1 MNFNRVALAVFAGW
15 AGMSLPALPQPA
27 SAAEFKPVLEWDAEA
42 VRWDLIGGS
51 LIKNG
56 KLAESAKFQI
66 KFEAPA
72 GWESKVYLLWSGEVA
87 ELKGQSSEVRLSAG
101 PPPGSSAK
109 ASAHL
114 VKSQFLWSE
123 RSTGFVYTAVSDVT
137 DIIRES
143 KGPWTLS
150 GLRSD
155 AVDFAQGSGY
165 SQAGWALFSVARKG
179 VSGPSRIVF
188 LGGAEPVAPGEP
200 HDVLLYKSSRD
211 ARLVRLGVAGG
222 HGIAGNGGGTLVNG
236 KSVSGGDDWTGSSG
250 ELWDVR
256 TYDLKNQPPAAQ
268 STVTFDS
275 LLQWIF
281 PSCVVGEFLL

>member
-15 AGMSLPALPQPA
+15 AGMSLPALSSPS
-27 SAAEFKPVLEWDAEA
+27 SAAEFKTVLEWDAEA

-56 KLAESAKFQI
+56 KLAENAKFQI

-72 GWESKVYLLWSGEVA
+72 GWETKVYLLWSGEVA
-87 ELKGQSSEVRLSAG
+87 ELNGQSSEVRLSAG
-101 PPPGSSAK
+101 SSVSPK

-114 VKSQFLWSE
+114 VKSQFLWTE
-123 RSTGFVYTAVSDVT
+123 RSTGFIYTAVSDVT
-137 DIIRES
+137 DIIRGS

-155 AVDFAQGSGY
+155 PVDFAQGSGY
-165 SQAGWALFSVARKG
+165 SQAGWALLSVARKG
-179 VSGPSRIVF
+179 ASGPSRIVF

-200 HDVLLYKSSRD
+200 QDVLLYKGSRE
-211 ARLVRLGVAGG
+211 ARLVRLGIAGG

-236 KSVSGGDDWTGSSG
+236 KSVSGGDDWTGASG

-256 TYDLKNQPPAAQ
+256 RYDLKNQSPSAQ